1 VLPFWLSTQ
10 SPMRPV
16 FCGTKPIPLPH
27 EFGAQFS
34 VAVSGARKCGRSR
47 NSITSRMAS
56 HGMNAA
62 IMAGML
68 RRSSS
73 PASTANPKAHRM

>member
-1 VLPFWLSTQ
+1 MKWGRNTIST
-10 SPMRPV
+10 
-16 FCGTKPIPLPH
+16 
-27 EFGAQFS
+27 
-34 VAVSGARKCGRSR
+34 
-47 NSITSRMAS
+47 TSRMAS

-73 PASTANPKAHRM
+73 PASTANPKPTIQFCTSVAASRVVAWASLGSARYGTCLVPPVGGGG

>member
-1 VLPFWLSTQ
+1 MLPFWLSTQ

-16 FCGTKPIPLPH
+16 FCGTKPMPLPH
-27 EFGAQFS
+27 EVGAQACL
-34 VAVSGARKCGRSR
+34 AVSGARKCGRSR
-47 NSITSRMAS
+47 NSTTSRMAS
-56 HGMNAA
+56 HGTNAA

-73 PASTANPKAHRM
+73 PASTPNPNAHRM